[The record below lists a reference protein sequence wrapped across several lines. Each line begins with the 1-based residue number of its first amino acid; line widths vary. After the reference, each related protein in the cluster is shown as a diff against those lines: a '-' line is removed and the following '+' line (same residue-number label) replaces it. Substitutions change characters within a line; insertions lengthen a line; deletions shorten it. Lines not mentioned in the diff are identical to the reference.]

1 MRSVM
6 KSAMATDALIAAGL
20 PGVAGVWLH
29 EVGGGRAIIAVA
41 IEQRYA
47 GHSRQ
52 AGHLAAQ
59 HPVTAYM
66 NRLVITVDADIN
78 PRDLG
83 EVMWAVSTRCDPQRD
98 IDIQRFTWGSRVDP
112 LGLPGQPAYNS
123 RAVIDACRPYERL
136 GSFPVVAES
145 SDEVL
150 RRVGDRWP
158 ELRG

>member
-1 MRSVM
+1 
-6 KSAMATDALIAAGL
+6 
-20 PGVAGVWLH
+20 
-29 EVGGGRAIIAVA
+29 VA

-52 AGHLAAQ
+52 AGYLAAQ

-66 NRLVITVDADIN
+66 NRLVVTVDSDIN

-98 IDIQRFTWGSRVDP
+98 VDIMRYSWGSRVDP
-112 LGLPGQPAYNS
+112 LGKAGDPAYNS
-123 RAVIDACRPYERL
+123 RLLIDACRPFERL
-136 GSFPVVAES
+136 ADFPVVAES

-150 RRVGDRWP
+150 RRVAKRWP
-158 ELRG
+158 SLAE